1 MGIVCVVVF
10 YMIGGMQ
17 MLNNRRYFML
27 CMERLG
33 LGLVVAAWTGRLM
46 ADASEGMAFFEQHI
60 RPVLVESCYECH
72 SDQAGESKG
81 GLKLDSRPAL
91 EQGGQSG
98 PVLVKGKPDA
108 SLLVQA
114 IRHVDPDLKMPPK
127 KSMLDEAVI
136 VHFEQWIAMGAPDP
150 RDDSSGPSLIEQKSG
165 SHWAFQPIRSPDW
178 PTVDHIDWVRRP
190 LDRFVISKLETRGM
204 EPSREADRRTWIKRV
219 YFNLIGMPPTFD
231 EVEAFVKDSR
241 SDAFD
246 KVVEHLLASP
256 HYGERWARHWMDVS
270 RYADTKGYVFQ
281 SDRSYPFAF
290 TYRDYLVRS
299 FNQDLPYDQF
309 VREQLAADL
318 LDLGEDR
325 RSLAALGYL
334 TLGRR
339 FLNNQH
345 DIIDD
350 RIDVVS
356 RGLMGLTVSCARCHE
371 HKYDPIPMEDYYSL
385 YGVFAS
391 THEPEDLPLLGGEP
405 HPQYQAYLEEKT
417 KRRNAHHTYLD
428 EAQQDALQVL
438 RDRAGEYLK
447 TVYDVSFIEG
457 LPQKEALARE
467 RKLDPGTVLR
477 WMQSL
482 TKWEESKD
490 PIWTP
495 WLRAVKDAALLG
507 EEKREEWRAMLR
519 DKKQVHSLVA
529 EKILEQTPDSIESL
543 SKVYGDLLS
552 EISRQWNAYK
562 SEQPEALVFSDP
574 HQESLRQVLY
584 AADAPANLPLG
595 QLPRLFEVKVG
606 EKVRRLKRALDGL
619 DAEHPG
625 APARAMALLD
635 KDRPVTP
642 VVFLRGSPGNRG
654 PSVPRQF
661 FEFLEGENRQPFSK
675 GSGRLELAKKI
686 ASAENPLT
694 ARVFVNRVW
703 AWHFGL
709 GLVDTASD
717 FGLRCEEPVQRDLL
731 DYLTHSFIQNGWS
744 VKQLQREILLSAT
757 FRQSSQYRADY
768 QSLDPDNRLLWKF
781 NRQRLDLEGTRDTL
795 LKVSGQ
801 LDLTMG
807 GKPVEITKA
816 PWKTRRSVYGYIERQ
831 NLPNFFRTFDL
842 ASPDSS
848 SPGRFRTSVPQQ
860 ALYMMNSPFLKY
872 VVDGMPVLQKMKDQP
887 EENDAE
893 WLTLLYQQFFQR
905 NPSNEEMQWGLE
917 FVRSFDAESGSNED
931 MDRDEPWKQYIQTLL
946 MSNELVFVD

>member
-1 MGIVCVVVF
+1 MALMVF
-10 YMIGGMQ
+10 SLKGE
-17 MLNNRRYFML
+17 N
-27 CMERLG
+27 
-33 LGLVVAAWTGRLM
+33 
-46 ADASEGMAFFEQHI
+46 ADGVAFFERHI
-60 RPVLVESCYECH
+60 RPVLVDSCYECH

-81 GLKLDSRPAL
+81 GLKLDARPAMEL
-91 EQGGQSG
+91 GGQSG
-98 PVLVKGKPDA
+98 PVLVKGKPA
-108 SLLVQA
+108 ESLLIQA
-114 IRHVDPDLKMPPK
+114 MRHVDPDLKMPPK
-127 KSMLDEAVI
+127 GPKLDDAVI
-136 VHFEQWIAMGAPDP
+136 ALFEEWIAMGAPDP
-150 RDDSSGPSLIEQKSG
+150 RDDSDGPSLIEQKSET
-165 SHWAFQPIRSPDW
+165 HWAFQPIRSLEWPEVEHRDW
-178 PTVDHIDWVRRP
+178 ALRP
-190 LDRFVISKLETRGM
+190 MDRFVMAKLEELGM
-204 EPSREADRRTWIKRV
+204 EPNPEADRRAWIKRV
-219 YFNLIGMPPTFD
+219 YFNVIGLPPTYE
-231 EVEAFVKDSR
+231 EVEDFVADPSPEAFK
-241 SDAFD
+241 

-270 RYADTKGYVFQ
+270 RYADTKGYVFT

-290 TYRDYLVRS
+290 TYRDYLVRA
-299 FNQDLPYDQF
+299 FNEDLPYDQF

-318 LDLGEDR
+318 LETGDDR

-356 RGLMGLTVSCARCHE
+356 RGFMGLTVSCARCHE
-371 HKYDPIPMEDYYSL
+371 HKYDPIPIEDYYSL

-391 THEPEDLPLLGGEP
+391 TQEPAELPLLGGEM
-405 HPQYQAYLEEKT
+405 HPQYEAYLEEKA
-417 KRRNAHHTYLD
+417 RRKVAHDTYLE
-428 EAQQDALQVL
+428 EAQLETLQTL

-447 TVYDVSFIEG
+447 TAFDVESIEDRA
-457 LPQKEALARE
+457 QKEALARE

-477 WMQSL
+477 WVQSL
-482 TKWEESKD
+482 AKWDEAKD
-490 PIWTP
+490 PVWLP
-495 WLRAVKDAALLG
+495 WFLATKGEGWLGAGKQSEWKALLNDQ
-507 EEKREEWRAMLR
+507 ER
-519 DKKQVHSLVA
+519 VHPLVA
-529 EKILEQTPDSIESL
+529 GRILETGPDSIEAL
-543 SKVYGDLLS
+543 SKVYGELLS
-552 EISRQWNAYK
+552 DISREWNELSS
-562 SEQPEALVFSDP
+562 SEPGVTRFSNPD
-574 HQESLRQVLY
+574 QESLRQVLY

-595 QLPRLFEVKVG
+595 QLPRLFEVKVSQ
-606 EKVRRLKRALDGL
+606 EVRNLKRALDGL

-661 FEFLEGENRQPFSK
+661 LGFLEDGHREPFSN
-675 GSGRLELAKKI
+675 GSGRLELAEKI
-686 ASAENPLT
+686 ATAENPLT

-703 AWHFGL
+703 AWHFGV
-709 GLVDTASD
+709 GLVDSSSD

-731 DYLTHSFIQNGWS
+731 DYLTAAFIQSGWS

-757 FRQSSQYRADY
+757 FRQSSQSRADY
-768 QSLDPDNRLLWKF
+768 QLRDPDNRLLWKF
-781 NRQRLDLEGTRDTL
+781 NRQRLDLEGSRDTL

-807 GKPVEITKA
+807 GRPVEITEA
-816 PWKTRRSVYGYIERQ
+816 PWKMRRSVYGYIERQ

-860 ALYMMNSPFLKY
+860 ALYMMNSPFLKHI
-872 VVDGMPVLQKMKDQP
+872 VDGLPTLQRISEQVEEGDDQ
-887 EENDAE
+887 
-893 WLTLLYQQFFQR
+893 LITQLYRQFFQR
-905 NPSNEEMQWGLE
+905 NPSKEELQWSLE
-917 FVRSFDAESGSNED
+917 FLGATDQPEVVG
-931 MDRDEPWKQYIQTLL
+931 DRQELWTQYVQTLL